1 METVD
6 PGQSLA
12 GKAEIAGGVVRFA
25 AALIGDA
32 LPGWAKGTL
41 CAIVAAGA
49 LWQGGRWLLRR
60 RRVGIR

>member
-1 METVD
+1 METAD

-12 GKAEIAGGVVRFA
+12 GKTDIARGAVRFA
-25 AALIGDA
+25 AALLGDA
-32 LPGWAKGTL
+32 LPGWAKWTL
-41 CAIVAAGA
+41 CALVAAGT